1 MSQQAFKGAEHIRS
15 SQPMHPPVA
24 PVWPVAPVKPAEEG
38 GHIST
43 GTRLQQVPT
52 HYRGVQ
58 AVSVHDRL
66 VQRVG
71 FTCSPEVLI
80 HSAHRL
86 RSACRPTCGAC
97 LAACTGE
104 ACAEETH
111 HPRGLPV
118 THSGPVSWHEL
129 TVYTPHRLRRW
140 AARAWASKH
149 SEEQTTSGRVS
160 PCTHPWRLSGLWRQ

>member
-1 MSQQAFKGAEHIRS
+1 MQSEVLIQLAHWLRTACRPTCGACLAACTGEACAEGTHHPRGLPVTHSGPVSWHELTAYTPHRLRRWAARQAFRGAEHIRS

-71 FTCSPEVLI
+71 FTCSP
-80 HSAHRL
+80 R
-86 RSACRPTCGAC
+86 C
-97 LAACTGE
+97 
-104 ACAEETH
+104 
-111 HPRGLPV
+111 
-118 THSGPVSWHEL
+118 
-129 TVYTPHRLRRW
+129 
-140 AARAWASKH
+140 
-149 SEEQTTSGRVS
+149 
-160 PCTHPWRLSGLWRQ
+160 

>member
-1 MSQQAFKGAEHIRS
+1 MGSKASIQRSRTHQVESAHAPTRGACLACGASEACRGRGPHQHWNPSATS
-15 SQPMHPPVA
+15 SV
-24 PVWPVAPVKPAEEG
+24 
-38 GHIST
+38 
-43 GTRLQQVPT
+43 
-52 HYRGVQ
+52 RGVQ

-118 THSGPVSWHEL
+118 ARSGPVSWHEL

-149 SEEQTTSGRVS
+149 SKEQNTSGRVS